1 MAGQGTIYK
10 RPNSRF
16 WWIAYCRNGRQYQ
29 ESSKSEKRAD
39 AQKLLN
45 ARLGE
50 IATGVF
56 HGLRH
61 ERVTFDQLAAD
72 LLTDYRINGMRSL
85 DKAGRSVR
93 HLQRLF
99 GGMRAMDITTDRV
112 KSYIR
117 QRQEAG
123 VSNGEIN
130 RELAALKR
138 MFNLALQQTPP
149 KVRHKPYIPMLKEAR
164 PRTGFFEEQDYE
176 TLRAA
181 LPTYLRPVVTFA
193 YASGWRKREVLGLT
207 WDRVDLKAGTARL
220 DVGTTK
226 GGEGRTFYLTDELQ
240 AMLTEVRRLEP
251 FVPWVFTRNG
261 QPIRDFRHAWASAFK
276 RATVEGKTLEGKLFH
291 DFRRT
296 AVREMVRSGVPEGV
310 AMKVSGHK
318 TRSVFERYNI
328 LSEEDLRD
336 ASRWVERY
344 HAQEL

>member
-1 MAGQGTIYK
+1 MAGQGTIYRQRK
-10 RPNSRF
+10 SRF
-16 WWIAYCRNGRQYQ
+16 WWIAYSRNGRQYY
-29 ESSKSEKRAD
+29 ESSKSEKRSD

-50 IATGVF
+50 IATETF

-72 LLTDYRINGMRSL
+72 LVTDYRINGKKSV
-85 DKAGRSVR
+85 DKAARSVR
-93 HLQRLF
+93 HLQQCF
-99 GGMRAMDITTDRV
+99 GGMRAMDVTTDRV
-112 KSYIR
+112 KTYIR
-117 QRQEAG
+117 ARQEAG

-149 KVRHKPYIPMLKEAR
+149 KVRHKPYIPMLKEGR
-164 PRTGFFEEQDYE
+164 PRSGFFEQEAYD
-176 TLRAA
+176 TLRQA
-181 LPTYLRPVVTFA
+181 LPPELGPVVTFA
-193 YASGWRKREVLGLT
+193 YASGWRKSEVLGLT
-207 WDRVDLKAGTARL
+207 WDHVDLTAGTACL

-226 GGEGRTFYLTDELQ
+226 GGEGRLFYLTDELK
-240 AMLTEVRRLEP
+240 AMFAALRRAQP

-261 QPIRDFRHAWASAFK
+261 RPIREFRAAWAKACQ
-276 RATVEGKTLEGKLFH
+276 AAGVPGKLFH

-328 LSEEDLRD
+328 VSDADLREATRRIE
-336 ASRWVERY
+336 AS
-344 HAQEL
+344 HAHPR